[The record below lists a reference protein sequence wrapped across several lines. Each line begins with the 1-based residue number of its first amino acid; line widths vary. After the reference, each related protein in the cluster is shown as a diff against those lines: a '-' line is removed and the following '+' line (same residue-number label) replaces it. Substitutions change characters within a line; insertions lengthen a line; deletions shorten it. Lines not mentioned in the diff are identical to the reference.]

1 MTDHVRPGEI
11 FEIEPTSSGRHWH
24 IPWWLLLA
32 VAIAVTE
39 LTAHPAIGVS
49 VFCLKFG
56 LNDWRTAAW
65 LCRTDPYP
73 KRSHTIWWFL
83 VGSGFLKIFLMSSI
97 AFPVL
102 AGWWHVMTK
111 QPVRHEVRMAMT
123 IGLGGMFFSFVLN
136 HIGLMVASRRHV
148 RVWLNGKL
156 HRFRDSNV
164 WPVLL
169 SRPNRL
175 RDILNG
181 SALPAILAFTV
192 GTIFLLIFAM
202 QKMIRPAMTSAAVV
216 VVASLILL
224 GHAISVKR
232 IMARTSEE
240 CWGDL
245 PELEA
250 AGEVE
255 DSFA

>member
-1 MTDHVRPGEI
+1 MTENVRPGEI
-11 FEIEPTSSGRHWH
+11 FEIEPTAGGRHWS

-32 VAIAVTE
+32 VAIFVTE
-39 LTAHPAIGVS
+39 LTAHPAIGVA

-56 LNDWRTAAW
+56 LNDWRTSAW
-65 LCRTDPYP
+65 LCRTDPQP
-73 KRSHTIWWFL
+73 RRSHTIWWFL

-97 AFPVL
+97 VFPIL
-102 AGWWHVMTK
+102 AGWWAVLTK
-111 QPVRHEVRMAMT
+111 QVVKHEVMVAMV
-123 IGLGGMFFSFVLN
+123 IGLGGMLLSFVIN
-136 HIGLMVASRRHV
+136 HIGLFLASRRHV

-156 HRFRDSNV
+156 HWFREANV
-164 WPVLL
+164 WPVYLAG
-169 SRPNRL
+169 PNRL

-181 SALPAILAFTV
+181 SAFPAILAFIS
-192 GTIFLLIFAM
+192 GSGCLIVLAM
-202 QKMIRPAMTSAAVV
+202 RKLVRPAMTSAIVV

-232 IMARTSEE
+232 IIARTSEE

-250 AGEVE
+250 D
-255 DSFA
+255 DSVAQ

>member
-1 MTDHVRPGEI
+1 MNENVRPGDI
-11 FEIEPTSSGRHWH
+11 FEIEPSSSGRHWH

-32 VAIAVTE
+32 VAIFVTE
-39 LTAHPAIGVS
+39 LTAHPAIGVT

-65 LCRTDPYP
+65 LCRTDPRP
-73 KRSHTIWWFL
+73 RRSHTIWWFL

-102 AGWWHVMTK
+102 AGWWAVMTQQVVK
-111 QPVRHEVRMAMT
+111 HEVRVAMT
-123 IGLGGMFFSFVLN
+123 IGLGGMLLSFVIN
-136 HIGLMVASRRHV
+136 HIGLVLASRRRV
-148 RVWLNGKL
+148 RVWLNGNL
-156 HRFRDSNV
+156 HRYREGNV

-181 SALPAILAFTV
+181 SALPAILAFTM
-192 GTIFLLIFAM
+192 GTIFLLVFTM
-202 QKMIRPAMTSAAVV
+202 QKMLRPAMTSAVV
-216 VVASLILL
+216 VVVSSLILL

-232 IMARTSEE
+232 IVARTSEE

-250 AGEVE
+250 E
-255 DSFA
+255 DSVE